1 MGHAVTAATTRQRPP
16 PGVLWRERRAI
27 SLGLSHSLRTLGA
40 RWSKDQPA
48 GCLVRHVLVTRTPS
62 KDDVA

>member
-1 MGHAVTAATTRQRPP
+1 MGHAVTAATTGQRPP

-27 SLGLSHSLRTLGA
+27 SLGLSLRTLGA

-48 GCLVRHVLVTRTPS
+48 RCLIRHVLVTKTPS